1 MKRRIGVLCS
11 GGDAPGMNACVRAV
25 VRAGASEGWE
35 VLGIRRGYAG
45 LLDGDAEVLNNRAV
59 GGILRHG
66 GTILMTARS
75 KEFETPEGQA
85 KAVSRLK
92 ELGVEGLV
100 VLGGDGSARG
110 ALALKQRGV
119 PVVVVPV
126 TIDNDLAATEMCIG
140 VDTALNTIIEAV
152 DKIKDTAAALRR
164 AFVVEVMGRR
174 CGYLALMAAIA
185 SGAEMVI
192 LPEIPLEPGRVLS
205 ELEEARKRDK
215 PHFIVIVAEGAKPTA
230 EEVCREINNQAAGED
245 EFQARVTVLGH
256 VQRGGTPSAFDRLLA
271 SQMGAE
277 AVKLLASGQHGRMV
291 VLRRGQVTHCPLED
305 ALRAEPPRWAE
316 LYSLAEVLAQ

>member
-1 MKRRIGVLCS
+1 MRRRIGVLCS

-45 LLDGDAEVLNNRAV
+45 LLEGDAEVLNNRAV

-164 AFVVEVMGRR
+164 AFVVEVMGRQ

-205 ELEEARKRDK
+205 ELKEARKRNK

-230 EEVCREINNQAAGED
+230 EEVCREINQAAGED
-245 EFQARVTVLGH
+245 GFQARITVLGH

-271 SQMGAE
+271 SRMGAE

-291 VLRRGQVTHCPLED
+291 VLRHGQITHCSLED
-305 ALRAEPPRWAE
+305 ALQAEPPRWAE